1 MRRLAVVVGA
11 LVILAISAV
20 VVQAATTGDERIY
33 ACVNNG
39 DGTMRQVAGPEVT
52 CPKGWHALSWS
63 AENPPASPALTTYE
77 NAGDVVIV
85 AAEGSGRATAR
96 CDEGDVATG
105 GGYSTSTS
113 TGIEVNGSSMITL
126 FDNTG
131 WQATAANTTTV
142 NLAFRAFVVCLD
154 TTP

>member
-1 MRRLAVVVGA
+1 
-11 LVILAISAV
+11 

-39 DGTMRQVAGPEVT
+39 DGTMRQVAGPEVA
-52 CPKGWHALSWS
+52 CSKGWHQISWS
-63 AENPPASPALTTYE
+63 AENPSAAALTTYE
-77 NAGDVVIV
+77 NAGDIV
-85 AAEGSGRATAR
+85 FVQPDSSARATAK

-105 GGYSTSTS
+105 GGYSSSTPI
-113 TGIEVNGSSMITL
+113 GIEFNGSSMITL

-131 WQATAANTTTV
+131 WQATGHNTTAV